1 MSRSRDLADLG
12 GVTTRLDQVGN
23 SEGALSNRNMV
34 LNGSMAVAQR
44 ATSVTGLGGN
54 ADAYNTLD
62 RFKLSAEGSMA
73 GRLTMSKTADGPNGI
88 SANCLKLDCTTAD
101 TSIAA
106 GEALILSTYLEG
118 QNVQRLG
125 KGIAGA
131 KQSVIS
137 FYVKA
142 SSSLTFAI
150 ELFDGDNARHIVK
163 LFTAT
168 TGWNRIEFNIPA
180 DEDDGSSALD
190 DDNAASLYINF
201 WLHGGSTF
209 TGGTLATAWAN
220 KTNNNTRAAGI
231 DSFFS
236 STDNNF
242 FLTGLQFEL
251 GTATP
256 FEHIS
261 FGDQLQKCQ
270 RYFQRLEWKGG
281 NTIVAQAYSDTSGIC
296 GLDYTRK
303 RAEPTF
309 TLPTATSGTNQAN
322 GISFLTAA
330 GSYRGGT
337 GTVTASHISRDSCRI
352 NFSNWASSGA
362 AGDATWAYFT
372 SNDSSDTCF
381 IHIDAE
387 L

>member
-1 MSRSRDLADLG
+1 MTKARTNASA
-12 GVTTRLDQVGN
+12 TPAVG
-23 SEGALSNRNMV
+23 RNMV
-34 LNGSMAVAQR
+34 INGGMNISQR
-44 ATSVTGLGGN
+44 AVSSTGLGAN
-54 ADAYNTLD
+54 ADTYFTID
-62 RFKLSAEGSMA
+62 RFKLNPAATA
-73 GRLTMSKTADGPNGI
+73 GRLTMTQTADGPNGI

-101 TSIAA
+101 SSIAA

-236 STDNNF
+236 NTANNF
-242 FLTGLQFEL
+242 FLTGLQMEVGPVATEFEQ
-251 GTATP
+251 
-256 FEHIS
+256 EDIS
-261 FGDQLQKCQ
+261 TTLQKCQ
-270 RYFQRLEWKGG
+270 RYFCK
-281 NTIVAQAYSDTSGIC
+281 V
-296 GLDYTRK
+296 
-303 RAEPTF
+303 
-309 TLPTATSGTNQAN
+309 
-322 GISFLTAA
+322 
-330 GSYRGGT
+330 T
-337 GTVTASHISRDSCRI
+337 G
-352 NFSNWASSGA
+352 SSGA
-362 AGDATWAYFT
+362 AYQRFARGHCTSTTSGAMGTFLPQNMRAFPTLGSTGTASNYAVHHGAGTTALSANPATEGGSDAFL
-372 SNDSSDTCF
+372 SNSTNNHVVIVATTAADGLTAGQGCSLNANGSEAAF
-381 IHIDAE
+381 LSFDAE